1 MFDEPVK
8 ISLLQQGGEKATQ
21 TVALPLDVVLE
32 SLAKSVGLKPL
43 VYHVYG
49 TVNKSEK
56 GEKGNH
62 APDWPL
68 VRVDFEGKPF
78 REVWNLLFATYGVK
92 YQIDYLYLP
101 PDIILVAPVNQ
112 LRTFK
117 AIREQSG
124 KTQLAHYKIEVPL
137 NIYLTVK
144 ATENGQTVD
153 IDLEKAK
160 EWFKDEY
167 LPHII
172 GEIGPATA
180 NWLVVQ
186 DSRTRTF
193 QVPTNAGTSSVSI
206 NPAIVLFSL
215 YATPAQHEKLKQ
227 YMKLS
232 GIGFT
237 TLTPPPPAKPVVRR
251 FYQLKYLNPL
261 EFKDFLRREVP
272 GITVDIVPIPQQRI
286 LVVHGTEDQQDQVAE
301 LIHKFDVAPEVEQAK
316 TEKAPIV
323 RRFYAVRYLD
333 PAKVTD
339 FLMREVP
346 GVKVSQVPG
355 QKVLIVRG
363 TEEQQKEVQTILAKI
378 DVAPEAG
385 PPIYQRTF
393 KLSNAKA
400 KDLAEVLSEAL
411 KAKGI
416 AAAAGEGGEKAAPAG
431 PNEVSVVA
439 DERTNTLIVTGT
451 AEQLA
456 LVEELIP
463 ELDKPV
469 DQVNVQVRIQEVTR
483 NTLNSLGLNW
493 EVAGGNLVT
502 ALADAGLQ
510 LIFDATRSLAAL
522 NIGATLNALEKQGLS
537 HRVNDSNI
545 TVLNNQT
552 GKIQS
557 GFTFFIRRVV
567 EGKVEKVPYD
577 AGVIVEVTPQVTNS
591 GEIVLKVHTEVS
603 DILERNPVDG
613 DVDKLSKQVSETIL
627 RVKDGQT
634 VVIGGLIK
642 NSTKYSKQGVPLLS
656 DIPLIGALFS
666 QTSDEREDNELI
678 IVLKARRVTPTQ
690 CPPSLETPCP

>member
-1 MFDEPVK
+1 MKRWIFGLVLALSLALAGSLPDDPRFDQPV
-8 ISLLQQGGEKATQ
+8 
-21 TVALPLDVVLE
+21 TVKTSVEGDPLDVVL
-32 SLAKSVGLKPL
+32 SALARAVDLTPVVKL
-43 VYHVYG
+43 
-49 TVNKSEK
+49 
-56 GEKGNH
+56 
-62 APDWPL
+62 PDEL
-68 VRVDFEGKPF
+68 QKIRVRLAVDGKPF
-78 REVWNLLFATYGVK
+78 RELWDVLIQAYGEGK
-92 YQIDYLYLP
+92 LDYALIDDGIL
-101 PDIILVAPVNQ
+101 LVAPPEVVA
-112 LRTFK
+112 RAAGK
-117 AIREQSG
+117 AAAPE
-124 KTQLAHYKIEVPL
+124 E
-137 NIYLTVK
+137 
-144 ATENGQTVD
+144 E
-153 IDLEKAK
+153 AK
-160 EWFKDEY
+160 
-167 LPHII
+167 
-172 GEIGPATA
+172 
-180 NWLVVQ
+180 
-186 DSRTRTF
+186 
-193 QVPTNAGTSSVSI
+193 
-206 NPAIVLFSL
+206 PAIVREFLPVNYL
-215 YATPAQHEKLKQ
+215 DPDEAAKLLKQ
-227 YMKLS
+227 EIPELS
-232 GIGFT
+232 
-237 TLTPPPPAKPVVRR
+237 VVRVPNQR
-251 FYQLKYLNPL
+251 LLIVRGTPELLAEAKQLLA
-261 EFKDFLRREVP
+261 
-272 GITVDIVPIPQQRI
+272 RI
-286 LVVHGTEDQQDQVAE
+286 
-301 LIHKFDVAPEVEQAK
+301 DVAPQQQEE
-316 TEKAPIV
+316 EKPAEAPIL

-400 KDLAEVLSEAL
+400 KELAEVLSEAL
-411 KAKGI
+411 KAKGV

-431 PNEVSVVA
+431 TGEVSVVA

-469 DQVNVQVRIQEVTR
+469 EQVNVQVRIQEVTR
-483 NTLNSLGLNW
+483 STLNSLGLNW
-493 EVAGGNLVT
+493 EAAGGNLVA

-510 LIFDATRSLAAL
+510 LIFDATRSLASL
-522 NIGATLNALEKQGLS
+522 NIAATLNALEKQGLS
-537 HRVNDSNI
+537 RRVNDSNI

-567 EGKVEKVPYD
+567 NNQVEKVPYD

>member
-1 MFDEPVK
+1 
-8 ISLLQQGGEKATQ
+8 
-21 TVALPLDVVLE
+21 
-32 SLAKSVGLKPL
+32 
-43 VYHVYG
+43 
-49 TVNKSEK
+49 
-56 GEKGNH
+56 
-62 APDWPL
+62 
-68 VRVDFEGKPF
+68 
-78 REVWNLLFATYGVK
+78 
-92 YQIDYLYLP
+92 
-101 PDIILVAPVNQ
+101 
-112 LRTFK
+112 
-117 AIREQSG
+117 
-124 KTQLAHYKIEVPL
+124 
-137 NIYLTVK
+137 
-144 ATENGQTVD
+144 
-153 IDLEKAK
+153 
-160 EWFKDEY
+160 
-167 LPHII
+167 
-172 GEIGPATA
+172 
-180 NWLVVQ
+180 
-186 DSRTRTF
+186 
-193 QVPTNAGTSSVSI
+193 
-206 NPAIVLFSL
+206 
-215 YATPAQHEKLKQ
+215 
-227 YMKLS
+227 
-232 GIGFT
+232 
-237 TLTPPPPAKPVVRR
+237 
-251 FYQLKYLNPL
+251 
-261 EFKDFLRREVP
+261 
-272 GITVDIVPIPQQRI
+272 
-286 LVVHGTEDQQDQVAE
+286 
-301 LIHKFDVAPEVEQAK
+301 
-316 TEKAPIV
+316 
-323 RRFYAVRYLD
+323 
-333 PAKVTD
+333 
-339 FLMREVP
+339 LMREVP

-363 TEEQQKEVQTILAKI
+363 TEAQQKEVQAMLAKI

-411 KAKGI
+411 KAKGV
-416 AAAAGEGGEKAAPAG
+416 AATPEEQGAHPPMEGAAP
-431 PNEVSVVA
+431 VSVVA

-469 DQVNVQVRIQEVTR
+469 EQVNVQVRIQEVTQSA
-483 NTLNSLGLNW
+483 LNNLGLNW
-493 EVAGGNLVT
+493 EAAGGNLVA

-522 NIGATLNALEKQGLS
+522 NISATLNALEKQGLS
-537 HRVNDSNI
+537 RRVNDSNI

-567 EGKVEKVPYD
+567 DNQVEKVPYD

-642 NSTKYSKQGVPLLS
+642 NSAKFSKQGIPLLS

-666 QTSDEREDNELI
+666 QTTNEREDSELI

-690 CPPSLETPCP
+690 CPASLEVPCP

>member
-1 MFDEPVK
+1 MKRWIFGLVLALSLVFAGGFPDDPRFDQPV
-8 ISLLQQGGEKATQ
+8 
-21 TVALPLDVVLE
+21 TVRTSVEGDPLDVVL
-32 SLAKSVGLKPL
+32 SALARAVELTPVIKLPAELSQTRVRL
-43 VYHVYG
+43 VA
-49 TVNKSEK
+49 E
-56 GEKGNH
+56 E
-62 APDWPL
+62 
-68 VRVDFEGKPF
+68 KPF
-78 REVWNLLFATYGVK
+78 RQLWDVLIRAYGEGRLD
-92 YQIDYLYLP
+92 YALIDDGIL
-101 PDIILVAPVNQ
+101 LVAPPEVVARTAGGAAEPVVEAKPAVAREFLSVNYLDPDEAAKLLKQ
-112 LRTFK
+112 EIPELSV
-117 AIREQSG
+117 IRVPNQRLLIVRGTEALLEEAKRLLARIDVAPQVEEQ
-124 KTQLAHYKIEVPL
+124 
-137 NIYLTVK
+137 
-144 ATENGQTVD
+144 
-153 IDLEKAK
+153 
-160 EWFKDEY
+160 
-167 LPHII
+167 
-172 GEIGPATA
+172 ATA
-180 NWLVVQ
+180 EA
-186 DSRTRTF
+186 
-193 QVPTNAGTSSVSI
+193 P
-206 NPAIVLFSL
+206 VL
-215 YATPAQHEKLKQ
+215 
-227 YMKLS
+227 
-232 GIGFT
+232 
-237 TLTPPPPAKPVVRR
+237 RR
-251 FYQLKYLNPL
+251 FY
-261 EFKDFLRREVP
+261 
-272 GITVDIVPIPQQRI
+272 TV
-286 LVVHGTEDQQDQVAE
+286 
-301 LIHKFDVAPEVEQAK
+301 
-316 TEKAPIV
+316 
-323 RRFYAVRYLD
+323 RFLD
-333 PAKVTD
+333 PAKVAE
-339 FLMREVP
+339 FLIREVP

-363 TEEQQKEVQTILAKI
+363 TEEQQKEVQGILAKI

-411 KAKGI
+411 KAKGV
-416 AAAAGEGGEKAAPAG
+416 AATPDEQGAQPPMEGAAP
-431 PNEVSVVA
+431 VSVVA

-469 DQVNVQVRIQEVTR
+469 EQVNVQVRIQEVTQSA
-483 NTLNSLGLNW
+483 LNNLGLNW
-493 EVAGGNLVT
+493 EAAGGNLVA

-522 NIGATLNALEKQGLS
+522 NISATLNALEKQGLS
-537 HRVNDSNI
+537 RRVNDSNI

-567 EGKVEKVPYD
+567 DNQVEKVPYD

-642 NSTKYSKQGVPLLS
+642 NSAKFSKQGIPLLS

-666 QTSDEREDNELI
+666 QTTNEREDSELI

-690 CPPSLETPCP
+690 CPASLEVPCP